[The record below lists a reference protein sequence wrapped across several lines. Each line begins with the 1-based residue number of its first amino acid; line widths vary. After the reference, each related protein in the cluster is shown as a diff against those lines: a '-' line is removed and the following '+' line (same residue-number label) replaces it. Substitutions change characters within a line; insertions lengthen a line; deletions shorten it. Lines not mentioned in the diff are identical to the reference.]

1 MATFGKSTT
10 IQSNNQKQRSRGV
23 LPFWRLQMT
32 PDSQI
37 LQLAVQYHRANRL
50 TEAEQSYRQ
59 VLEQQ
64 PQNPEALYGLGM
76 LAQQVGKLQVAE
88 EMLSTA
94 VEVQPKFLKAWFS
107 LGNVRQAQGKLLEAE
122 TAYQKAIALKPDI
135 AALYNN
141 LGYILQ
147 QQGKWS
153 EAIACY
159 QKALEIEPNCLEAD
173 VNWGNALHAQGKLSP
188 DKQLHYAQL
197 NHQLGIARKQAGDWQ
212 TAEAYYR
219 QAITLQPDFV
229 EAYYNLGVTLQ
240 AKGELEAAMGCYQ
253 QALAFDAQHGE
264 SYISLGQ
271 IYQTQHKLKEA
282 AAAYRQ
288 GLKLINPHY
297 AAAVES
303 HQVAEFVTEKYTSP
317 QLELGEVTVGDYR
330 FPAIPPVPAT
340 EEKRPFFSVIIPL
353 YNRKDYLLECLAS
366 VLAQWQGEEEM
377 EILVMDNASNPPL
390 YDMVDAIGGGI
401 VRYYLNSEN
410 IGPRRNFN
418 RGIALSR
425 GQWIHLIPEDEYVLP
440 GFYARL
446 KESLERC
453 PDSVGAAFTG
463 YENINEKG
471 QVVGQQHHQGIH
483 RGINQEWLW
492 RIGISNWLN
501 PCAVVIRRE
510 THERLGSYD
519 PGNHFTPDW
528 ELYKRIAAFCDW
540 WFEPGILARYREHA
554 NNMTS
559 EVFLAGAQGFQY
571 RLGIEISESY
581 LPPEITAKAR
591 SWYFQK
597 CLTEA
602 ANLLEIGKI
611 ASAFRLIQEALK
623 IDGSPEAVAKLFNW
637 LTTEQ
642 AALLRNAIAS
652 KLISPSSN
660 DSNNENLD
668 NFYFAYP

>member
-1 MATFGKSTT
+1 M
-10 IQSNNQKQRSRGV
+10 V
-23 LPFWRLQMT
+23 
-32 PDSQI
+32 DSQT

-59 VLEQQ
+59 VLAQQ
-64 PQNPEALYGLGM
+64 PQQPEALYGLGM
-76 LAQQVGKLQVAE
+76 LAQQVGKLQLAE

-107 LGNVRQAQGKLLEAE
+107 LGNVRQARGKLLEAE

-135 AALYNN
+135 APLYNN
-141 LGYILQ
+141 LGYTLQ

-159 QKALEIEPNCLEAD
+159 QKALEIEPNCAEAD
-173 VNWGNALHAQGKLSP
+173 ANWGNALHALGKLSP

-197 NHQLGIARKQAGDWQ
+197 NHKLGIARRQTGDWQ

-229 EAYYNLGVTLQ
+229 EAYYNLGVALQ
-240 AKGELEAAMGCYQ
+240 ARGELDEAIACWQSCLQINPNY
-253 QALAFDAQHGE
+253 GE
-264 SYISLGQ
+264 AYLCLGQ
-271 IYQTQHKLKEA
+271 IHQTKHQFKEA

-297 AAAVES
+297 ASAVES
-303 HQVAEFVTEKYTSP
+303 HQVAEFVPEKYASP
-317 QLELGEVTVGDYR
+317 QLELGEVTVGDYQ

-340 EEKRPFFSVIIPL
+340 EDKRPFFSVIIPL

-366 VLAQWQGEEEM
+366 ILAQWQGEEEM
-377 EILVMDNASNPPL
+377 EILVMDNASEPPL
-390 YDMVDAIGGGI
+390 FELVNAIGGGI

-418 RGIALSR
+418 LGIALSR

-446 KESLERC
+446 KEDLEGC

-463 YENINEKG
+463 YQNINEKREVIFT
-471 QVVGQQHHQGIH
+471 QKHCPVE
-483 RGINQEWLW
+483 RGIDKNWLE
-492 RIGISNWLN
+492 RIGVSNILN
-501 PCAVVIRRE
+501 PCATVIRRSA
-510 THERLGSYD
+510 HERLGGYD
-519 PGNHFTPDW
+519 LVNLYTPDW
-528 ELYKRIAAFCDW
+528 ELYKRIASFYDW
-540 WFEPGILARYREHA
+540 WCEPEILACYREHS

-559 EVFLAGAQGFQY
+559 EVFLAGAQGEYY

-581 LPPEITAKAR
+581 LPAEHRAEITAKAR
-591 SWYFQK
+591 RHYFNY
-597 CLTEA
+597 CLSQVQIPLQRD
-602 ANLLEIGKI
+602 NLAG
-611 ASAFRLIQEALK
+611 AFRLIQEALK
-623 IDGSPEAVAKLFNW
+623 IDGSPEAVAKLFTW
-637 LTTEQ
+637 LATEQ
-642 AALLRNAIAS
+642 AAPLQQAIAS

-660 DSNNENLD
+660 DSNSQNLD

>member
-1 MATFGKSTT
+1 
-10 IQSNNQKQRSRGV
+10 
-23 LPFWRLQMT
+23 MT

-64 PQNPEALYGLGM
+64 PQHPEALYGLGM
-76 LAQQVGKLQVAE
+76 LAQQVGKPQIAE
-88 EMLSTA
+88 ELLSTA
-94 VEVQPKFLKAWFS
+94 VEVQPEFLKAWFS

-122 TAYQKAIALKPDI
+122 SAYQKAIALKPDI
-135 AALYNN
+135 APLYNN
-141 LGYILQ
+141 LGYTLQ
-147 QQGKWS
+147 QQGKWE

-159 QKALEIEPNCLEAD
+159 QKALLIQPECTEAD

-188 DKQLHYAQL
+188 EQQAHYAQL
-197 NHQLGIARKQAGDWQ
+197 NNKLGVARQKAGDLK
-212 TAEAYYR
+212 TALAYYR
-219 QAITLQPDFV
+219 QVIALQPDLV
-229 EAYYNLGVTLQ
+229 DAHYNLGVVLQ
-240 AKGELEAAMGCYQ
+240 EQGEIEEAIACFHQVLKLDPGN
-253 QALAFDAQHGE
+253 GE
-264 SYISLGQ
+264 AYIHLGK
-271 IYQTQHKLKEA
+271 IYQKQNQLQEA
-282 AAAYRQ
+282 AAAYRR
-288 GLKLINPHY
+288 GLKSINPHY
-297 AAAVES
+297 AKAVEAYKES
-303 HQVAEFVTEKYTSP
+303 EMAEKNYQSP
-317 QLELGEVTVGDYR
+317 QLCLEEVTVGGHQ
-330 FPAIPPVPAT
+330 FPAIPPVPDG
-340 EEKRPFFSVIIPL
+340 EGKRPFWSVIIPL
-353 YNRKDYLLECLAS
+353 YNRKEYLLECLTS

-390 YDMVDAIGGGI
+390 FELVNIIGGGI

-425 GQWIHLIPEDEYVLP
+425 GQWIHLLPEDEYVLP

-446 KESLERC
+446 KEGLEGC

-463 YENINEKG
+463 YENINQKG
-471 QVVGQQHHQGIH
+471 QVIGQQHHHGMH

-492 RIGISNWLN
+492 RIGVSNWLN
-501 PCAVVIRRE
+501 PCAVVIRRA
-510 THERLGSYD
+510 THERLGGYD

-540 WFEPGILARYREHA
+540 WYEPGILARYREHA

-597 CLTEA
+597 CLEEA
-602 ANLLEIGKI
+602 VILLKIGKI
-611 ASAFRLIQEALK
+611 SSAFRLVQETLK
-623 IDGSPEAVAKLFNW
+623 IDGSPQAAAKLFTW
-637 LTTEQ
+637 LTEEQ
-642 AALLRNAIAS
+642 AAPLRNEIVS
-652 KLISPSSN
+652 KLLSLPWN
-660 DSNNENLD
+660 DSD
-668 NFYFAYP
+668 TPDSFYFAYP